1 MSLITIQGVSASVQ
15 DLHAVCEELPR
26 ERCASFDL
34 KRISSAVRDTRLK
47 QLQTSWNT
55 LLMQV
60 NIFRHSLYQLTDQ
73 ISCLL
78 LTGFIIKTFFP
89 KKKKYVI
96 IPFILTTSNKEQKYV
111 MIEIATY
118 FSVDCDCKSE
128 ISLKQ
133 NSKNSK

>member
-1 MSLITIQGVSASVQ
+1 MSLITIQGVSASVP

-89 KKKKYVI
+89 KKKYVI